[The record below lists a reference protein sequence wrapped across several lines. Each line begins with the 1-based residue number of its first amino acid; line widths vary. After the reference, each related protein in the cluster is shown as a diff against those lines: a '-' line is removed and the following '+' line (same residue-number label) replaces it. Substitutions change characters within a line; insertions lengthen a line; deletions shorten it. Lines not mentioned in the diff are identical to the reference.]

1 MPTYAYITQA
11 QFLTQLASR
20 LYDPLEQQYSH
31 AEKTLYLAD
40 ALRTWNALTATW
52 RGDFTGNTILNT
64 AFYDLTSTATFPNT
78 LRPLTLLD
86 TDLYLP
92 MQYHL
97 LEPPSGVN
105 PWSGVSSQFSA
116 DDLIQAVARRRDE
129 LLSISGCTIT
139 RRLVP
144 AAPGR
149 TQLPDGVIDVRRVAY
164 APSTQFPGTLIQSTG
179 GTGTIM
185 FRVRVINL
193 STIGNTYT
201 ITGTYKNLG
210 TLAVVISLVGG
221 ANSSSVT
228 IPAGGFANISL
239 SIIGTEAS
247 VFYNI
252 GTVGVGDPITLVGA
266 APTARDVTGNLTFN
280 IATNFTGTWI
290 AQNNAVITLTQGV
303 LSQPSATSPMFPD
316 DTWSLQAFNRGYTT
330 ATPGTPSVWMLNTQ
344 PPIAFDVD
352 RQPSSGNY
360 DILTV
365 DAGLAL
371 SPQIPNPLSVPDD
384 WTHVIKWG
392 ALGDLLSREANAADP
407 MRAAYCN
414 QRFIMGAGLLT
425 DAPALL
431 AARIANVPVQIDAM
445 RNADMYTVSWQNLP
459 AGVPA
464 SILQSGLNIIAVS
477 PPPDTGPYSM
487 TFTVVQN
494 APIPAN
500 DAAPVQLARDDLDAV
515 LGYAVHIAM
524 FKSGGSEFT
533 DTMPLLDN
541 FIKAAA
547 RYNSKLRECG
557 EFTKILQGVSQ
568 QEERFAPRMEPEVQ
582 SSSS

>member
-1 MPTYAYITQA
+1 MIYSYITQS

-20 LYDPLEQQYSH
+20 LYDPLEQQWTH
-31 AEKTLYLAD
+31 AEKTFYLQD
-40 ALRTWNALTATW
+40 ALRTFNALTATW
-52 RGDFTGNTILNT
+52 RGDFTGNTSLNT
-64 AFYDLTSTATFPNT
+64 AFYDLTSTATFPDT

-139 RRLVP
+139 RRLLPV
-144 AAPGR
+144 APGR

-164 APSTQFPGTLIQSTG
+164 IANP
-179 GTGTIM
+179 
-185 FRVRVINL
+185 
-193 STIGNTYT
+193 
-201 ITGTYKNLG
+201 
-210 TLAVVISLVGG
+210 ASLPLR
-221 ANSSSVT
+221 A
-228 IPAGGFANISL
+228 
-239 SIIGTEAS
+239 
-247 VFYNI
+247 
-252 GTVGVGDPITLVGA
+252 
-266 APTARDVTGNLTFN
+266 
-280 IATNFTGTWI
+280 
-290 AQNNAVITLTQGV
+290 
-303 LSQPSATSPMFPD
+303 SPMFPD

-330 ATPGTPSVWMLNTQ
+330 ATPGTPSIWMLNTQ
-344 PPIAFDVD
+344 PPLAFDVD

-414 QRFIMGAGLLT
+414 QRFIMGAGLLI

-445 RNADMYTVSWQNLP
+445 RNADMYTASWQNLP

-464 SILQSGLNIIAVS
+464 SILQSGLNMIAVS

-487 TFTVVQN
+487 TFTVIEN

-500 DAAPVQLARDDLDAV
+500 DAAQVQLARDDLDAV
-515 LGYAVHIAM
+515 LGYCVHISL
-524 FKSGGSEFT
+524 FKSGGREFT

-547 RYNSKLRECG
+547 RYNSKLREWG

-568 QEERFAPRMEPEVQ
+568 MEERFTPRMEPEVQ
-582 SSSS
+582 QQ